1 MSEAATVLMG
11 FVALFIVVFTV
22 KGVRVVPE
30 RSVMM
35 IERLGKFSR
44 ELNAGLN
51 IIIPVIDSPRL
62 VPVRAT
68 IRDGMGNKLHQVT
81 MERSLDLREQVY
93 DFPAQQVITRDN
105 VGILVDAVV
114 YFAIMDPRK
123 ATYEIANLPLALE
136 TLTQTTL
143 RNVIGEMDLDD
154 TLSSRDT
161 INAKLVDTIDQAAN
175 GWGVKVNRVEVQD
188 IQPPADVT
196 QAMEKVMKAER
207 ERRANVTE
215 AEGFK
220 SAEVLRAEGE
230 RDARIAQAEGE
241 QKAQIAEAKG
251 EAEAITEVAR
261 AKGEE
266 LSILKQHLG
275 EQGTAD
281 YLVALRYMETLDNMA
296 KNDNVVWMPHSAT
309 DLGSMIGGF
318 KKLIGTSVPSPEEPM
333 PVVPRSGRSNPSTPT
348 GMS

>member
-1 MSEAATVLMG
+1 MSEAFTIVLG
-11 FVALFIVVFTV
+11 FIAVFVIVLTI
-22 KGVRVVPE
+22 KGIRVVPE

-44 ELNAGLN
+44 ELTPGLN
-51 IIIPVIDSPRL
+51 IIVPIIDAPRL
-62 VPVRAT
+62 VPVRTT
-68 IRDGMGNKLHQVT
+68 IRDEMGNKVHQIE
-81 MERSLDLREQVY
+81 MEKSLDLREQVY

-114 YFAIMDPRK
+114 YFAIMDPKR

-143 RNVIGEMDLDD
+143 RNVVGEMDLDD

-188 IQPPADVT
+188 IQPPQDVT
-196 QAMEKVMKAER
+196 QAMEQVMKAER

-220 SAEVLRAEGE
+220 RAEVLKAEGE
-230 RDARIAQAEGE
+230 RDARIAEAEGE
-241 QKAQIAEAKG
+241 RQAQIAEAKG
-251 EAEAITEVAR
+251 EAEAIREVAR

-266 LSILKQHLG
+266 LAILKQHLG

-296 KNDNVVWMPHSAT
+296 KNENVVWMPHSAT
-309 DLGSMIGGF
+309 DVGGMIGGF
-318 KKLIGTSVPSPEEPM
+318 KKLIA
-333 PVVPRSGRSNPSTPT
+333 SGAATPNEQA
-348 GMS
+348 GVS

>member
-1 MSEAATVLMG
+1 
-11 FVALFIVVFTV
+11 
-22 KGVRVVPE
+22 
-30 RSVMM
+30 
-35 IERLGKFSR
+35 
-44 ELNAGLN
+44 
-51 IIIPVIDSPRL
+51 
-62 VPVRAT
+62 
-68 IRDGMGNKLHQVT
+68 
-81 MERSLDLREQVY
+81 
-93 DFPAQQVITRDN
+93 
-105 VGILVDAVV
+105 VV
-114 YFAIMDPRK
+114 YFAIMDAKK

-188 IQPPADVT
+188 IEPPADVT
-196 QAMEKVMKAER
+196 RAMEQVMKAER

-220 SAEVLRAEGE
+220 RAEVLRAEGE

-251 EAEAITEVAR
+251 EAEAIREVAN

-266 LSILKQHLG
+266 LRILKMQLG
-275 EQGTAD
+275 EQGVAD

-296 KNDNVVWMPHSAT
+296 KNNNVVWMPHSAT

-318 KKLIGTSVPSPEEPM
+318 KKLVQSAPVSPGE
-333 PVVPRSGRSNPSTPT
+333 
-348 GMS
+348 

>member
-1 MSEAATVLMG
+1 MSIAATIVIA
-11 FVALFIVVFTV
+11 FVALFVIVLTI
-22 KGVRVVPE
+22 KGIRVVPE

-44 ELNAGLN
+44 LLNPGLN

-62 VPVRAT
+62 VPVRT
-68 IRDGMGNKLHQVT
+68 TLRDTAGKKQHLVS
-81 MERSLDLREQVY
+81 MESSLDLREQVY

-114 YFAIMDPRK
+114 YFAIMEPQK

-188 IQPPADVT
+188 IQPPSDVT
-196 QAMEKVMKAER
+196 QAMEQVMKAER

-220 SAEVLRAEGE
+220 KAEVLKAEGE
-230 RDARIAQAEGE
+230 RDARIAEAEGE
-241 QKAQIAEAKG
+241 RQAQIAEAQG
-251 EAEAITEVAR
+251 EAEAIREVAK

-266 LSILKQHLG
+266 LGILKQHLG

-281 YLVALRYMETLDNMA
+281 YLVALRYMETLDHMA
-296 KNDNVVWMPHSAT
+296 KNESVVWMPHSAT
-309 DLGSMIGGF
+309 ELGSMIGGF
-318 KKLIGTSVPSPEEPM
+318 KKLIEAGPS
-333 PVVPRSGRSNPSTPT
+333 GAPT
-348 GMS
+348 GPTDTP

>member
-1 MSEAATVLMG
+1 MIDAITIIFA
-11 FVALFIVVFTV
+11 FFALFVIVLTV
-22 KGVRVVPE
+22 KGIRVVPE

-44 ELNAGLN
+44 QLNAGLN
-51 IIIPVIDSPRL
+51 LIIPIIDSPRKI
-62 VPVRAT
+62 PVRET
-68 IRDGMGNKLHQVT
+68 IRDTAGNKYHQVS
-81 MERSLDLREQVY
+81 METSLDLREQVY
-93 DFPAQQVITRDN
+93 DFPAQQVITKDN

-114 YFAIMDPRK
+114 YFAIMEPQK

-161 INAKLVDTIDQAAN
+161 INAKLVETIDQAAN

-188 IQPPADVT
+188 ITPPQDVT
-196 QAMEKVMKAER
+196 QAMEQVMKAER

-220 SAEVLRAEGE
+220 KAEVLKAEGQ
-230 RDARIAQAEGE
+230 RDARIAEAEGE
-241 QKAQIAEAKG
+241 KVAQLKEAEG
-251 EAEAITEVAR
+251 EADAIRAVAK

-266 LSILKQHLG
+266 LQILAQHLG
-275 EQGTAD
+275 QQGTAD

-309 DLGSMIGGF
+309 EVGSMIGGF
-318 KKLIGTSVPSPEEPM
+318 KKLINSEAAV
-333 PVVPRSGRSNPSTPT
+333 SGGNSGAN
-348 GMS
+348 

>member
-1 MSEAATVLMG
+1 MTVAG
-11 FVALFIVVFTV
+11 IIVFAIVAIFVIVLTV
-22 KGVRVVPE
+22 KGIRIVPE

-35 IERLGKFSR
+35 IERLGRFSR
-44 ELNAGLN
+44 QLNAGLN
-51 IIIPVIDSPRL
+51 IIVPVVDSPRL
-62 VPVRAT
+62 VP
-68 IRDGMGNKLHQVT
+68 IRTTVKDADGKKAHLIS
-81 MERSLDLREQVY
+81 MEISLDLREQVY
-93 DFPAQQVITRDN
+93 DFTAQQVITRDN

-114 YFAIMDPRK
+114 YFAIMDAKK

-188 IQPPADVT
+188 IEPPADVT
-196 QAMEKVMKAER
+196 RAMEQVMKAER

-220 SAEVLRAEGE
+220 RAEVLRAEGE

-251 EAEAITEVAR
+251 EAEAIREVAN

-266 LSILKQHLG
+266 LRILIMQLG
-275 EQGTAD
+275 EQGVAD

-296 KNDNVVWMPHSAT
+296 KNNNVVWMPHSAT

-318 KKLIGTSVPSPEEPM
+318 KKLVQSAPVSPGE
-333 PVVPRSGRSNPSTPT
+333 
-348 GMS
+348 

>member
-1 MSEAATVLMG
+1 MSEAFTIVLV
-11 FVALFIVVFTV
+11 FVAIFVVVITI
-22 KGVRVVPE
+22 KGIRVVPE

-35 IERLGKFSR
+35 IERLGKVSR
-44 ELNAGLN
+44 ELNPGLN
-51 IIIPVIDSPRL
+51 IIIPIVDAPRL
-62 VPVRAT
+62 VPVRT
-68 IRDGMGNKLHQVT
+68 TTRDEMGNKVHT
-81 MERSLDLREQVY
+81 IEMEKSLDLREQVY

-114 YFAIMDPRK
+114 YFAIMDPKR

-143 RNVIGEMDLDD
+143 RNVVGEMDLDD

-188 IQPPADVT
+188 IQPPQDVT
-196 QAMEKVMKAER
+196 QAMEQVMKAER

-220 SAEVLRAEGE
+220 RAEVLKAEGE
-230 RDARIAQAEGE
+230 RDARVAEAEGE
-241 QKAQIAEAKG
+241 RQAQIAEAQG
-251 EAEAITEVAR
+251 EAEAIREVAR

-266 LSILKQHLG
+266 LAILKEHLG

-281 YLVALRYMETLDNMA
+281 YLVALRYMETLDSMA
-296 KNDNVVWMPHSAT
+296 KNENVVWMPHSAT
-309 DLGSMIGGF
+309 DVGSMIGGF
-318 KKLIGTSVPSPEEPM
+318 KKLIASGPEA
-333 PVVPRSGRSNPSTPT
+333 SGESAGVR
-348 GMS
+348 

>member
-1 MSEAATVLMG
+1 MISGATIVLG
-11 FVALFIVVFTV
+11 FVALFVIVITA
-22 KGVRVVPE
+22 KGIRVVPE
-30 RSVMM
+30 RSVMI

-44 ELNAGLN
+44 QLNPGLN
-51 IIIPVIDSPRL
+51 IIVPVIDAPRK

-68 IRDGMGNKLHQVT
+68 LRDELGNKLHQIT
-81 MERSLDLREQVY
+81 METNLDLREQVY

-105 VGILVDAVV
+105 VGIQVDAVV
-114 YFAIMDPRK
+114 YFAIMEPQK

-161 INAKLVDTIDQAAN
+161 INAKLVDTIDQAAT

-188 IQPPADVT
+188 IQPPQDVT
-196 QAMEKVMKAER
+196 QAMEQVMKAER

-220 SAEVLRAEGE
+220 RAEVLRAEGE

-251 EAEAITEVAR
+251 EAEAIREVAK

-266 LSILKQHLG
+266 LAILKEHLG

-281 YLVALRYMETLDNMA
+281 YLVALRYMDTLDNMA
-296 KNDNVVWMPHSAT
+296 KNNNVVWMPHSAT
-309 DLGSMIGGF
+309 DVGALIGGF
-318 KKLIGTSVPSPEEPM
+318 KKLIESGPVAAATDGTPGAP
-333 PVVPRSGRSNPSTPT
+333 
-348 GMS
+348 

>member
-1 MSEAATVLMG
+1 MTVAG
-11 FVALFIVVFTV
+11 IIVFAIVAIFVIVLTV
-22 KGVRVVPE
+22 KGIRIVPE

-35 IERLGKFSR
+35 IERLGRFSR
-44 ELNAGLN
+44 QLNAGLN
-51 IIIPVIDSPRL
+51 IIVPVVDSPRL
-62 VPVRAT
+62 VP
-68 IRDGMGNKLHQVT
+68 IRTTVKDADGKKAHLIS
-81 MERSLDLREQVY
+81 MEISLDLREQVY

-114 YFAIMDPRK
+114 YFAIMDAKK

-188 IQPPADVT
+188 IEPPADVT
-196 QAMEKVMKAER
+196 RAMEQVMKAER

-220 SAEVLRAEGE
+220 RAEVLRAEGE

-251 EAEAITEVAR
+251 EAEAIREVAN

-266 LSILKQHLG
+266 LRILKMQLG
-275 EQGTAD
+275 EQGVAD

-296 KNDNVVWMPHSAT
+296 KNNNVVWMPHSAT
-309 DLGSMIGGF
+309 DLGSIIGGF
-318 KKLIGTSVPSPEEPM
+318 KKLVQSAPVSPGE
-333 PVVPRSGRSNPSTPT
+333 
-348 GMS
+348 

>member
-1 MSEAATVLMG
+1 MSEAITIVLG
-11 FVALFIVVFTV
+11 FVAVFVIVLTV
-22 KGVRVVPE
+22 KGIRVVPE

-44 ELNAGLN
+44 QLNAGLN
-51 IIIPVIDSPRL
+51 IIVPIIDSPRK
-62 VPVRAT
+62 VPVRST
-68 IRDGMGNKLHQVT
+68 IRDEAGNKYHQVE
-81 MERSLDLREQVY
+81 METSLDLREQVY

-114 YFAIMDPRK
+114 YFAIMDPQR

-188 IQPPADVT
+188 IQPPQDVT
-196 QAMEKVMKAER
+196 QAMEQVMKAER

-220 SAEVLRAEGE
+220 RAEVLKAEGE
-230 RDARIAQAEGE
+230 RDARIAEAEGE

-251 EAEAITEVAR
+251 EAEAIREVAQ

-266 LSILKQHLG
+266 LSILKEHLG

-296 KNDNVVWMPHSAT
+296 KNDNVVWMPHSAA
-309 DLGSMIGGF
+309 DVGGMIGGF
-318 KKLIGTSVPSPEEPM
+318 KKLLETKPIPAGESA
-333 PVVPRSGRSNPSTPT
+333 GAN
-348 GMS
+348 

>member
-1 MSEAATVLMG
+1 MIDAITTIFAFIAILVIVL
-11 FVALFIVVFTV
+11 TV
-22 KGVRVVPE
+22 KGIRVVPE

-44 ELNAGLN
+44 QLNAGLN
-51 IIIPVIDSPRL
+51 VIIPIIDAPRK
-62 VPVRAT
+62 VPVRTT
-68 IRDGMGNKLHQVT
+68 IRDGNGNKYHQVT
-81 MERSLDLREQVY
+81 METNLDLREQVY

-114 YFAIMDPRK
+114 YFAIMDAKR

-161 INAKLVDTIDQAAN
+161 INAKLVETIDQAAN

-188 IQPPADVT
+188 ITPPQDVT
-196 QAMEKVMKAER
+196 QAMEQVMKAER

-220 SAEVLRAEGE
+220 KAEVLKAEGQ
-230 RDARIAQAEGE
+230 RDARIAEAEGE
-241 QKAQIAEAKG
+241 KVAQLKEAEG
-251 EAEAITEVAR
+251 EADAIRAVAR

-266 LSILKQHLG
+266 LQILAAHLG
-275 EQGTAD
+275 QQGTAD

-296 KNDNVVWMPHSAT
+296 KNENVVWMPHSAT
-309 DLGSMIGGF
+309 DVGAMIGGF
-318 KKLIGTSVPSPEEPM
+318 KKLVESG
-333 PVVPRSGRSNPSTPT
+333 PVANGESAGVQ
-348 GMS
+348 

>member
-1 MSEAATVLMG
+1 MTIAGT
-11 FVALFIVVFTV
+11 FVIAIIALFIIVLTV
-22 KGVRVVPE
+22 KGIRIVPE

-35 IERLGKFSR
+35 IERLGRFSR
-44 ELNAGLN
+44 QLNAGLN
-51 IIIPVIDSPRL
+51 IIIPMVDAPRL
-62 VPVRAT
+62 VPIRTT
-68 IRDGMGNKLHQVT
+68 IKGGEGEKTHQIT
-81 MERSLDLREQVY
+81 MEISLDLREQVY
-93 DFPAQQVITRDN
+93 DFPSQQVITRDN

-114 YFAIMDPRK
+114 YFAIMDPKK

-143 RNVIGEMDLDD
+143 RNVVGEMDLDD

-188 IQPPADVT
+188 IQPPTDVT
-196 QAMEKVMKAER
+196 QAMEQVMKAER

-220 SAEVLRAEGE
+220 RAEILRAEGE

-251 EAEAITEVAR
+251 EAEAIREVAS

-266 LSILKQHLG
+266 LRILKAQLG
-275 EQGTAD
+275 EEGVAD

-296 KNDNVVWMPHSAT
+296 KNNNVVWMPHSAT

-318 KKLIGTSVPSPEEPM
+318 KALIQANPEPAEL
-333 PVVPRSGRSNPSTPT
+333 T
-348 GMS
+348 GQ

>member
-1 MSEAATVLMG
+1 MSEAIT
-11 FVALFIVVFTV
+11 IVVGFIAVLVIVLTV
-22 KGVRVVPE
+22 KGIRVVPE

-44 ELNAGLN
+44 QLNAGLN
-51 IIIPVIDSPRL
+51 IIVPIIDSPRR
-62 VPVRAT
+62 VPVRMT
-68 IRDGMGNKLHQVT
+68 IRDETGSKRHQVSLET
-81 MERSLDLREQVY
+81 SLDLREQVY

-114 YFAIMDPRK
+114 YFAIMDPKR

-143 RNVIGEMDLDD
+143 RNVVGEMDLDD

-161 INAKLVDTIDQAAN
+161 INAKLVNTIDQAAN

-188 IQPPADVT
+188 IQPPQDVT
-196 QAMEKVMKAER
+196 QAMEQVMKAER

-220 SAEVLRAEGE
+220 RAEVLKAEGE

-251 EAEAITEVAR
+251 EAEAIREVAQ
-261 AKGEE
+261 AKGAE
-266 LSILKQHLG
+266 LAILKEHLG

-281 YLVALRYMETLDNMA
+281 YLVALRYMDTLDNMA
-296 KNDNVVWMPHSAT
+296 KNENVVWMPHSAT
-309 DLGSMIGGF
+309 EVGAMIGGF
-318 KKLIGTSVPSPEEPM
+318 KKLIEGAATGSNGSTSA
-333 PVVPRSGRSNPSTPT
+333 G
-348 GMS
+348 